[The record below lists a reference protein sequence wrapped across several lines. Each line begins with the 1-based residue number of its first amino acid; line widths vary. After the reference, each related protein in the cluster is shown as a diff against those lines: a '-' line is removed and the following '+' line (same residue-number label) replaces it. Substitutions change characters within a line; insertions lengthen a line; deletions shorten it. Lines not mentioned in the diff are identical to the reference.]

1 MTNNHHNRE
10 HRPGL
15 LWPFILIAV
24 GIAFLFQNLGLLGDS
39 IWNSLIRMW
48 PLLLILLG
56 LNDLIR
62 TRSIVGPTIS
72 IGVGAIFM
80 ANNLGF
86 LSWTSWMAIMRLW
99 PVLII
104 TIGLEIFLGRKNV
117 WLSAIGVGAALS
129 LLVAG
134 LWLAGGVLGTEG
146 IVPTD
151 ARIVSE
157 EIEQSLG
164 DAETAEIR
172 IDSSVGKLSIESHA
186 GSKNL
191 IEGAIYS
198 VEQEVIR
205 EHYELDGDEASYYL
219 GSDWTPGFPIQFSGF
234 ENNRL
239 SWDLSLTEEIP
250 LDLNISLGVGES
262 NLDLSD
268 LQVSDID
275 LEIGV
280 GQTTVELPSGEYQA
294 SVEGGVGQ
302 TTVTLPD
309 EGQIKL
315 NVEGG
320 VGEIVIR
327 IPGDLAAQIH
337 VDRGIVGLNIPSGYN
352 KSGDTYTSP
361 NFDNAKDYVELSL
374 EQGIGSISVREK

>member
-1 MTNNHHNRE
+1 MSNNRE

-24 GIAFLFQNLGLLGDS
+24 GIAFLFQNLGLLGSNVWD
-39 IWNSLIRMW
+39 SLIRLW

-86 LSWTSWMAIMRLW
+86 LSWNSWMAIMRLW
-99 PVLII
+99 PVIII
-104 TIGLEIFLGRKNV
+104 TIGLEIFFGRKNI

-129 LLVAG
+129 LLIAG
-134 LWLAGGVLGTEG
+134 LWLAGGVIGTEG

-151 ARIVSE
+151 ARRIVSE
-157 EIEQSLG
+157 QIEQSLG
-164 DAETAEIR
+164 DAKSAEIR
-172 IDSSVGKLSIESHA
+172 IDVSVGKLTVESHA
-186 GSKNL
+186 NNDNL
-191 IEGAIYS
+191 IAGTIYS
-198 VEQEVIR
+198 LEREVIR
-205 EHYELDGDEASYYL
+205 ERYELDGDEVSYYL
-219 GSDWTPGFPIQFSGF
+219 GSDWSAGVPVQFPGVEQTQ
-234 ENNRL
+234 L

-250 LDLNISLGVGES
+250 LDLNISLGVGKS

-268 LQVSDID
+268 LQVSYIN
-275 LEIGV
+275 LSIGV
-280 GQTTVELPSGEYQA
+280 GQTTVELPEGEYQA
-294 SVEGGVGQ
+294 HVQGGVGQ
-302 TTVTLPD
+302 TTLTLPD
-309 EGQIKL
+309 KGQIKL

-327 IPGDLAAQIH
+327 IPEDLAAKIH
-337 VDRGIVGLNIPSGYN
+337 VDRGIVGLDIPSDYIQN
-352 KSGDTYTSP
+352 GDTYTSP
-361 NFDNAKDYVELSL
+361 NYDNAKDYIELFL
-374 EQGIGSISVREK
+374 EQGIGSIVVREK